1 MQKVMSFD
9 DDKNSV
15 GLKLEEEQVGI
26 HEIKIKKNNSLKKQS
41 FNKHN
46 NEKFLQSEDR
56 LINLRKN
63 ITKKDSLNTNEI
75 IEKESQN
82 IENNVNINSNLKN
95 IESENSKKNGKSLF
109 GKTFEWVNYIFNE
122 IPLFWKS
129 EEMVEGYDANGNIV
143 KRPKKK
149 IPLKDNPNNIDI
161 NDENATNE
169 ANSNGLDYAKKTI
182 SYGVYFN

>member
-63 ITKKDSLNTNEI
+63 ITKKDSLNTSEI

-82 IENNVNINSNLKN
+82 IENNDNINSNLQN
-95 IESENSKKNGKSLF
+95 IESENSQKNGKSLF

-161 NDENATNE
+161 NDEKATNE